1 MSRFTDGCVVKHFKR
16 ELHNEG
22 FQYLYQVVGVAK
34 HSETKEELVVYAA
47 LYGQDGV
54 KAFGDLFVRPREM
67 FESEVDKEKYPEI
80 KQQYRFE
87 VMKESCCNCAHLG
100 GNPFHNAP
108 RCNFDNEE
116 NPIPAEAVCPKFVDA
131 FAVALMEE
139 ME

>member
-1 MSRFTDGCVVKHFKR
+1 MSRFTEGCVVKHFKR

-47 LYGQDGV
+47 LYDLDGV
-54 KAFGDLFVRPREM
+54 KALGDLCARPREM
-67 FESEVDKEKYPEI
+67 FESEVDKDKYPEI

-108 RCNFDNEE
+108 CCNFNNEE
-116 NPIPAEAVCPKFVDA
+116 KPIPAEAVCPNFTEIT
-131 FAVALMEE
+131 FESLMEGTE
-139 ME
+139 